1 MFKDIGTILEDV
13 VKGMGIKKK
22 IEGNKVFKVWDEV
35 VGDIIEKNTEPYFFK
50 KGILFIGTTS
60 SVWAQELSMMKQ
72 CLIKKVNDCFKKEKV
87 KDIRFKVMNIKKDLK
102 PNNEPVMKNCLKETK
117 LNQGDLKDIDVLV
130 KDIKDNELRCEL
142 KKIMVIDKKR
152 KKIKPKVNNG

>member
-1 MFKDIGTILEDV
+1 VFEDIGTILGDV
-13 VKGMGIKKK
+13 IKRMGIKKK

-35 VGDIIEKNTEPYFFK
+35 VGDIIVKNTKAYFFK
-50 KGILFIGTTS
+50 KGILFIGTTN

-72 CLIKKVNDCFKKEKV
+72 CLIKKINDCLKKEKV
-87 KDIRFKVMNIKKDLK
+87 KDIRFKVMNIDKALK
-102 PNNEPVMKNCLKETK
+102 INNEPVMKKYFKGIK

-130 KDIKDNELRCEL
+130 KDIKDGELRCEL

-152 KKIKPKVNNG
+152 KKVKPKVNND